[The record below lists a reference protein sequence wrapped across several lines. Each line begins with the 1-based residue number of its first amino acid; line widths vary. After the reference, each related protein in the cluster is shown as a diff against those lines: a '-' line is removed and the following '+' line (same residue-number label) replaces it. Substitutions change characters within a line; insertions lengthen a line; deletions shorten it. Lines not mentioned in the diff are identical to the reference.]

1 MLYDEH
7 REAREACG
15 WTLCRMT
22 IGRDGVDIVN
32 DWDLT
37 PDLIKSFLKYSETLK
52 NEEAIFLI
60 YLLESF
66 GYMLE

>member
-1 MLYDEH
+1 MSVQRARLKVDENTIFGLRNMLYDDH

-15 WTLCRMT
+15 WALCRLT

-37 PDLIKSFLKYSETLK
+37 PDIIKSFLKYSEKL
-52 NEEAIFLI
+52 
-60 YLLESF
+60 
-66 GYMLE
+66 